1 MKHQKNNTYQEIAAR
16 LLQLNNILIFPH
28 VNMDGD
34 ALGSSSALC
43 MGLRKLGKKA
53 AILVSEDTPKN
64 LDFLG
69 QGMLVQEPDF
79 TAELA
84 IMLDC
89 SGMNRI
95 PQREECFEAAPVK
108 AVIDHHG
115 VTGDQPEFDFGRIEP
130 DSAATGEL
138 VALLLREMG
147 VDFDVPIAEALFAA
161 ITTDSGNFQHSNT
174 TARTHRIAAD
184 LYSVEGFNSK
194 HVSNLIYNRRSIQSI
209 RLNSLVMSGI
219 HMYREGKIAIA
230 RVSQEI
236 LRETGCD
243 LSECEGFV
251 QDLMSIDGVEVGC
264 LLKEAEPS
272 VIRCSLRSRAR
283 VNVAEVASSL
293 GGGGHVPAAGCRIRK
308 PLEEA
313 ETIISER
320 IIEQLDKDI

>member
-1 MKHQKNNTYQEIAAR
+1 M
-16 LLQLNNILIFPH
+16 LQSNHILIFPH

-53 AILVSEDTPKN
+53 AILVSEDVPKN
-64 LDFLG
+64 LDFMG
-69 QGMLVQEPDF
+69 QGLLVREPEF
-79 TAELA
+79 KPELA

-95 PQREECFEAAPVK
+95 PQREKFFESVPVK

-115 VTGDQPEFDFGRIEP
+115 VTGDQPDFDFGRIEP

-147 VDFDVPIAEALFAA
+147 VEFDVPMAEAIFAA

-174 TARTHRIAAD
+174 TARTHLITAE
-184 LYSVEGFNSK
+184 LYNVEGFNSK
-194 HVSNLIYNRRSIQSI
+194 RVSNLIYNRRSIQSI

-219 HMYREGKIAIA
+219 HMYRDGKIAVA

-243 LSECEGFV
+243 MTECEGFV
-251 QDLMSIDGVEVGC
+251 QDLMAIDGVEVGC

-283 VNVAEVASSL
+283 VNVAEVAGSL
-293 GGGGHVPAAGCRIRK
+293 GGGGHIPAAGCRIRK
-308 PLEEA
+308 SLAEA
-313 ETIISER
+313 EEIIATR
-320 IIEQLDKDI
+320 IAEQLDKDI